1 MKIAMGLVLLL
12 LVTIYIPIA
21 LPTKANADSLS
32 LTDRYNS
39 GYNHG
44 YADAQARNSR
54 FCSQDHT
61 IAYCQGYNAGYAA
74 YTSANS
80 WTLIV
85 YINNARSSVQNV
97 YVDIYAEHAKNPN
110 YHRYATAGMQNGNGW
125 AKWTINN
132 SDIGPG
138 DTYRVCENKAPPG
151 QAVLTPL
158 CHDFTHSKISVV
170 SYTIDLA
177 GS

>member
-1 MKIAMGLVLLL
+1 MKVAMGLVPLL
-12 LVTIYIPIA
+12 LVTIYIPIS

-44 YADAQARNSR
+44 YADAQAGNSR

-61 IAYCQGYNAGYAA
+61 IAYCQGYNAGYAV

-80 WTLIV
+80 WTLTV

-97 YVDIYAEHAKNPN
+97 YVDVYAAHAKNPN
-110 YHRYATAGMQNGNGW
+110 FHLYATAGMQNGNGW
-125 AKWTINN
+125 VKWTINN

-138 DTYRVCENKAPPG
+138 ETYRVCENTMQPG
-151 QAVLTPL
+151 QAVPL
-158 CHDFTHSKISVV
+158 CHDFTHSKISAV

-177 GS
+177 RS

>member
-1 MKIAMGLVLLL
+1 MKVAMGLVLLL

-44 YADAQARNSR
+44 YVDAQASNSR
-54 FCSQDHT
+54 FCSEDHT
-61 IAYCQGYNAGYAA
+61 IAYCQGYNAGYAV

-80 WTLIV
+80 WTLTV
-85 YINNARSSVQNV
+85 HINNALAQNV
-97 YVDIYAEHAKNPN
+97 YVDAYAEHAKNPN

-125 AKWTINN
+125 VKWTINN

-138 DTYRVCENKAPPG
+138 DTYRICENTKQPG
-151 QAVLTPL
+151 QAVPS
-158 CHDFTHSKISVV
+158 CHDFTHSNIRVV
-170 SYTIDLA
+170 SYTVDLA
-177 GS
+177 DS